1 MHERLQTLNFTLSPS
16 SVIRLVDKI
25 GKDFDAPVKEWRETI
40 VSKFDSENEIVSVVV
55 VQYDASLL

>member
-1 MHERLQTLNFTLSPS
+1 MYERLQTLNFTLSPS

>member
-1 MHERLQTLNFTLSPS
+1 MYERLQTLNFTLSPS

-25 GKDFDAPVKEWRETI
+25 GKDFDAPVKERRETI